1 MYIFFYLCRK
11 QCKYEYLFVFEL
23 IFLYYN
29 TVLLRVKWWAKE
41 CCQKTVSNLSLPCYR
56 YSYHIFYLKSAFIS
70 YELGNSRLSCLKLYS
85 YIQFWIYSEINL
97 WFAVTLHYFS
107 FIPLRHGR
115 NQFPITQPCYLI
127 YSFETW
133 QESIPH
139 HSTLL
144 LSSLVQDLDLFYSS
158 LCVRL
163 WPKTGFYSYTEIL
176 HLKPSKVT
184 LLSSRLTPVL
194 KSPSVVITCHEKE

>member
-56 YSYHIFYLKSAFIS
+56 YSFITFFILCLYILRAWKQSSFMFEAILVHTVLNIFRNKPVICR
-70 YELGNSRLSCLKLYS
+70 N
-85 YIQFWIYSEINL
+85 
-97 WFAVTLHYFS
+97 FALF
-107 FIPLRHGR
+107 
-115 NQFPITQPCYLI
+115 LI

-144 LSSLVQDLDLFYSS
+144 FNLF
-158 LCVRL
+158 L
-163 WPKTGFYSYTEIL
+163 WDMAGIN
-176 HLKPSKVT
+176 
-184 LLSSRLTPVL
+184 
-194 KSPSVVITCHEKE
+194 SPSLNLVI